1 MANKTT
7 TAGKTAPTARVVLT
21 PTTEPEVRL
30 SAKGQKAVRELRD
43 AHNLEKQVKEIV
55 EKSRQTILDELG
67 NEQTKFGTDAKGKR
81 LVKIHL
87 IEPKNPTRY
96 NTAELVE
103 FLAKTQPEILAM
115 FRAEDAKP
123 VTKVLTLN

>member
-1 MANKTT
+1 MATTKSNTT
-7 TAGKTAPTARVVLT
+7 TKGQVILT

-43 AHNLEKQVKEIV
+43 AHNLEKQVAEIV
-55 EKSRQTILDELG
+55 KASRDVILNELG

-87 IEPKNPTRY
+87 ITPKDPTRY
-96 NTAELVE
+96 NTAELVA
-103 FLAKTQPEILAM
+103 FLAKTQPEVLEM
-115 FRAEDAKP
+115 FRAEDAKA
-123 VTKVLTLN
+123 TTRVLTL

>member
-1 MANKTT
+1 MANTKSTKSTT
-7 TAGKTAPTARVVLT
+7 TKGQVILT

-43 AHNLEKQVKEIV
+43 AHNLEKQVAEIV
-55 EKSRQTILDELG
+55 KANREAILAELG
-67 NEQTKFGTDAKGKR
+67 DDQTKFGTDAKGKR

-87 IEPKNPTRY
+87 ITPKDPTRY
-96 NTAELVE
+96 DTAELVK
-103 FLAKTQPEILAM
+103 FLARTQPEILAM

-123 VTKVLTLN
+123 TPRVLTLN

>member
-1 MANKTT
+1 MANTK
-7 TAGKTAPTARVVLT
+7 TAGKTASTARVVLT

-43 AHNLEKQVKEIV
+43 AHNLEKQVAEVVKASREI
-55 EKSRQTILDELG
+55 ILNELG
-67 NEQTKFGTDAKGKR
+67 DEQTKFGTNAKGQR

-96 NTAELVE
+96 DTAELVK

-115 FRAEDAKP
+115 FKAEDAKP

>member
-1 MANKTT
+1 MATTKSNTT
-7 TAGKTAPTARVVLT
+7 TKGQVILT

-43 AHNLEKQVKEIV
+43 AHNLEKQVAEIV
-55 EKSRQTILDELG
+55 KASREAILNELG

-87 IEPKNPTRY
+87 ITPKDPTRY
-96 NTAELVE
+96 DTAELVK

-115 FRAEDAKP
+115 FRAEDAKA
-123 VTKVLTLN
+123 TTRVLTL

>member
-1 MANKTT
+1 MATTKSTKSTT
-7 TAGKTAPTARVVLT
+7 TKGQVILT

-43 AHNLEKQVKEIV
+43 AHNLEKQVEEII
-55 EKSRQTILDELG
+55 KASREAILAELG
-67 NEQTKFGTDAKGKR
+67 NEQTKFGTDAKCKR

-87 IEPKNPTRY
+87 ITPKDPTRV
-96 NTAELVE
+96 NTAELVA

-123 VTKVLTLN
+123 TTRVLTLN

>member
-1 MANKTT
+1 MAKTT
-7 TAGKTAPTARVVLT
+7 TAGKTASTARVVLT

-43 AHNLEKQVKEIV
+43 AHNLEKQVAEIV
-55 EKSRQTILDELG
+55 KASREAILNELG

-87 IEPKNPTRY
+87 ITPKDPTRY
-96 NTAELVE
+96 DTAELVK
-103 FLAKTQPEILAM
+103 FLSRTQPEILAM
-115 FRAEDAKP
+115 FKAEDAKP